1 LAWFKKHNND
11 TDVSQESSD
20 EDLMRM
26 LQCGDRGA
34 FDEVYRRYSVRLLH
48 FMYKMLSDEERA
60 QDLLQDLFLLLVE
73 SPEKFNADRKFQ
85 PWVFTV
91 AANLCRKEYRGPIKT
106 EIYDNISSISAD
118 ELMAPIDNAIFKKHL
133 RKQLQ
138 TLEFEHKTTFMLRYQ
153 EGFKIK
159 QIAEIMNC
167 SEGTVKSRI
176 FYTNKKLAK
185 NLKDFKPM
193 YQKD

>member
-1 LAWFKKHNND
+1 
-11 TDVSQESSD
+11 
-20 EDLMRM
+20 M
-26 LQCGDRGA
+26 LQSGDRGA

-48 FMYKMLSDEERA
+48 FIYKMLSDEERA

-73 SPEKFNADRKFQ
+73 APEKFDANRKFQ

-91 AANLCRKEYRGPIKT
+91 AANLCKKEYRGPVKT
-106 EIYDNISSISAD
+106 EIYDNISSVSAD
-118 ELMAPIDNAIFKKHL
+118 ELIAPIDNKIFKKHL

-138 TLEFEHKTTFMLRYQ
+138 GLELEHKTTFLLRYQ

-159 QIAEIMNC
+159 QIADIMEC

-176 FYTNKKLAK
+176 FYTNKKLAER
-185 NLKDFKPM
+185 LKEFKPM
-193 YQKD
+193 YQK

>member
-1 LAWFKKHNND
+1 
-11 TDVSQESSD
+11 
-20 EDLMRM
+20 MRM
-26 LQCGDRGA
+26 LQGGDRGA

-48 FMYKMLSDEERA
+48 FMFKMLSDEERA

-73 SPEKFNADRKFQ
+73 SPDKFDANRKFQ

-91 AANLCRKEYRGPIKT
+91 AANLCRKEYREPIKMDLY
-106 EIYDNISSISAD
+106 ENISSISAD
-118 ELMAPIDNAIFKKHL
+118 ELIAPIDNQIFKKHL

-138 TLEFEHKTTFMLRYQ
+138 GLEFEHKTTFLLRYQ

-159 QIAEIMNC
+159 QIADIMNC

-176 FYTNKKLAK
+176 HYTNKKLAIE
-185 NLKDFKPM
+185 LKEFKPM
-193 YQKD
+193 YQKQ